1 MSLANY
7 NQNNLYSKINSK
19 YELKLNDIDV
29 NNKNSS
35 ISIIVDLIAENS
47 IVLDVGCSI
56 GYLGKWLKINKN
68 CKVYGIDINQDALNY
83 AKQESGYN
91 DVFLIDL
98 DELKGEGIKRLKQID
113 VVFDYIVMADVIEH
127 LKNPATI
134 LMLLSEKLK
143 FYSNFIISIP
153 NIANADIILNLI
165 EGKFN
170 YGDFGLL
177 DRTHL
182 RFFTK
187 KSFIEFIESINQ
199 SESLDDCKF
208 QIDFIANT
216 IYISDFIKNV
226 ISEKLI
232 LYNLLK
238 SANPEIDVL
247 QNIFALTKVKK
258 NDKVLNLKEKFNI
271 KPLDKIFNVINELIK
286 ISQDCEKELYNSKFL
301 IKKYESKIQLL
312 QSIIDHNLK

>member
-19 YELKLNDIDV
+19 YELKLNDIHA

-35 ISIIVDLIAENS
+35 HSIIVDLIAENS
-47 IVLDVGCSI
+47 TVLDVGCSN
-56 GYLGKWLKINKN
+56 GYLGNWLKINKN
-68 CKVYGIDINQDALNY
+68 CKVYGIDINQDALNL
-83 AKQESGYN
+83 AKQESGYD

-98 DELKGEGIKRLKQID
+98 DEPKVEDIKRLNKLD
-113 VVFDYIVMADVIEH
+113 VFFDYIVMADVIEH
-127 LKNPATI
+127 LKNPAGI
-134 LMLLSEKLK
+134 LILLSEKLK

-153 NIANADIILNLI
+153 NISNADIILNLI

-187 KSFIEFIESINQ
+187 NSFIEFIESINK

-216 IYISDFIKNV
+216 IYISDFIRNI
-226 ISEKLI
+226 ISEKPI

-238 SANPEIDVL
+238 SANPEVDVL

-258 NDKVLNLKEKFNI
+258 DDKIFNFKEKFNI
-271 KPLDKIFNVINELIK
+271 KPLDKIFNVINELIN
-286 ISQDCEKELYNSKFL
+286 IAQDCEKEL
-301 IKKYESKIQLL
+301 
-312 QSIIDHNLK
+312 